1 MSVMTG
7 NKQIF
12 SPRKE
17 VRVKGYK
24 KLFKKQ
30 GDYYDPPK
38 KIVKELVVA
47 MSALGFEITESEAA
61 AYMKSSYA
69 VFDRD
74 YFMRTRR

>member
-1 MSVMTG
+1 MNVMTG

-12 SPRKE
+12 SSRKD
-17 VRVKGYK
+17 VRVKGYR

-30 GDYYDPPK
+30 GAYYEPPK

-47 MSALGFEITESEAA
+47 MAALGFEVTEAEAT

-74 YFMRTRR
+74 YFMRNLR